1 MNETKNKSIKL
12 LRTDLIFGFLFFV
25 LNLWLGRFLGFSV
38 DPETFEPSLFRYSAL
53 FYGLMFLI
61 FAGIDISLILEK
73 KIPRSFRI
81 LAGIIVFVF
90 IFGEVLYQSK
100 WIRILWE
107 NVLQGG
113 ESDEPAFERMRTELR
128 FIFSSIL
135 LSFAIL
141 KTLLRTVWNFFW
153 VKAILSFD

>member
-1 MNETKNKSIKL
+1 MNETKNKSVKL

-81 LAGIIVFVF
+81 LAGILVFVF

>member
-1 MNETKNKSIKL
+1 MNKTKNKSIKL

-81 LAGIIVFVF
+81 LAGILVFVF

>member
-1 MNETKNKSIKL
+1 MNETKNKSVKL

-73 KIPRSFRI
+73 KIPRSIRI
-81 LAGIIVFVF
+81 LAGILVFVF

>member
-25 LNLWLGRFLGFSV
+25 LNLWLGKFLGFSV

-81 LAGIIVFVF
+81 LAGILVFVF

>member
-1 MNETKNKSIKL
+1 MNETKNKSVKL

-81 LAGIIVFVF
+81 LAGILVFVF
-90 IFGEVLYQSK
+90 IFGEVLYQFK

-113 ESDEPAFERMRTELR
+113 ESDEPAFERMRAELR

>member
-25 LNLWLGRFLGFSV
+25 LNLWLGKFLGFSV

-81 LAGIIVFVF
+81 LAGILVFVF

-153 VKAILSFD
+153 VKGILSFD

>member
-1 MNETKNKSIKL
+1 MNETKNKSVKL
-12 LRTDLIFGFLFFV
+12 LRTDLIFGFLFFA

-38 DPETFEPSLFRYSAL
+38 DPETFEPSHFRYSAL

-81 LAGIIVFVF
+81 LAGILVFVF